1 MIYFLT
7 VNYYSTNLLTK
18 LINSFPTD
26 QNIAYNVLIINNS
39 PEDSDINQIQGQ
51 SVQIIHAEGNIGF
64 GNACNLGIEY
74 IFNED
79 QQAIIWIINPDAYL
93 SKNCLAEVN
102 TFFDSYSELSILGTI
117 IYTPQGEVW
126 FAGGRFLPSMGAII
140 DENLLTD
147 TDQPYVICDWVSGCS
162 LMINLRN
169 FSEPPLFDPVYFL
182 YYEDFDFCQRY
193 ANQGNLIAVTNN
205 FSVIHQPSSIT
216 NRNIFLKIKYST
228 YSYLITLEKYTNLS
242 IQIIRLT
249 RLILYALVLI
259 VIKPQ
264 VSLGKMQGVLMYL
277 RRCLNQRN

>member
-26 QNIAYNVLIINNS
+26 QNIAYKVLIINNS
-39 PEDSDINQIQGQ
+39 PEDTDINQIENKW
-51 SVQIIHAEGNIGF
+51 VKIINAAENIGF

-74 IFNED
+74 IYNED

-93 SKNCLAEVN
+93 PKNCLAEVN
-102 TFFDSYSELSILGTI
+102 IFFDSHSKLSILGTI

-126 FAGGRFLPSMGAII
+126 FGGGRFISRIGAILI
-140 DENLLTD
+140 EDLLTQ
-147 TDQPYVICDWVSGCS
+147 THKSYVICDWVSGCS

-169 FSEPPLFDPVYFL
+169 FSEAPLFDPVYFL
-182 YYEDFDFCQRY
+182 YYEDFDFSQRY
-193 ANQGNLIAVTNN
+193 GNQGHLIAVTKN

-228 YSYLITLEKYTNLS
+228 YSYLITLEKYTNLA
-242 IQIIRLT
+242 IRIIRLT
-249 RLILYALVLI
+249 RLVVYALVLI
-259 VIKPQ
+259 AIKPQ
-264 VSLGKMQGVLMYL
+264 VSLGKIQGMLMYL

>member
-26 QNIAYNVLIINNS
+26 QNIAYKVLIINNS
-39 PEDSDINQIQGQ
+39 PEDTDINQLEGQ

-93 SKNCLAEVN
+93 QKNSLAEVN
-102 TFFDSYSELSILGTI
+102 IFFDSHSDLSIVGTI

-126 FAGGRFLPSMGAII
+126 FAGGRFLPSIGAII
-140 DENLLTD
+140 DQDLLTD
-147 TDQPYVICDWVSGCS
+147 TDKPYVICDWVSGCS

-169 FSEPPLFDPVYFL
+169 FSEAPLFDPVYFL

-193 ANQGNLIAVTNN
+193 ANQGHLIAVTNQ

-228 YSYLITLEKYTNLS
+228 YSYLITLEKYTNLA
-242 IQIIRLT
+242 ILIIRLT
-249 RLILYALVLI
+249 RLIVYAFVLI
-259 VIKPQ
+259 AIKPQ
-264 VSLGKMQGVLMYL
+264 VSLGKIQGVLMYL
-277 RRCLNQRN
+277 RRCLTPRN

>member
-18 LINSFPTD
+18 LINSFPRD
-26 QNIAYNVLIINNS
+26 QNIAYKVLIINNS
-39 PEDSDINQIQGQ
+39 PEDTDINQIQGQ

-93 SKNCLAEVN
+93 PKNCLAKVN
-102 TFFDSYSELSILGTI
+102 TFFDYYSELSILGTI

-126 FAGGRFLPSMGAII
+126 FAGGRFLPSIGAII
-140 DENLLTD
+140 DQDLLTD

-162 LMINLRN
+162 LMINLRH
-169 FSEPPLFDPVYFL
+169 FSEAPLFDPVYFL

-193 ANQGNLIAVTNN
+193 ANQGHLIGVTKN

-277 RRCLNQRN
+277 RRCLNQIN